1 MPSRSSIPP
10 SFLTRAEPEDAP
22 ALLAL
27 ERRCFSHPWTVH
39 HFRDA
44 LADERTDVLVLR
56 ARPDR
61 TLPGTEIVAY
71 CIVQTVLDEA
81 HIHDLGVAPELRR
94 RGLARR
100 LLGVALGR
108 ASRLGARRAY
118 LEVRQSN
125 WPAVHLYR
133 SLGFEVVSVR
143 RDYYERP
150 AEDALVLRKEGL
162 EGE

>member
-1 MPSRSSIPP
+1 MIRSPPCFLSR
-10 SFLTRAEPEDAP
+10 AQAEDAP

-27 ERRCFSHPWTVH
+27 ERRCFSHPWTMQ

-56 ARPDR
+56 ARLDEGR
-61 TLPGTEIVAY
+61 PGTEIVAY
-71 CIVQTVLDEA
+71 CVVQTVLDEA
-81 HIHDLGVAPELRR
+81 HIHDLGVEPGLRR
-94 RGLARR
+94 QGIARW

-108 ASRLGARRAY
+108 ASRLGARRVF

-125 WPAVHLYR
+125 WAAVHLYR

-150 AEDALVLRKEGL
+150 PEDALVLRKEGL
-162 EGE
+162 

>member
-1 MPSRSSIPP
+1 MNGPPPCFLSR
-10 SFLTRAEPEDAP
+10 AQAEDAP

-27 ERRCFSHPWTVH
+27 ERRCFSHPWTMQ
-39 HFRDA
+39 HFREA

-56 ARPDR
+56 VRPDR
-61 TLPGTEIVAY
+61 TRPGTEIVAY
-71 CIVQTVLDEA
+71 CVVQTVLDEA
-81 HIHDLGVAPELRR
+81 HIHDLGVEPGLRR
-94 RGLARR
+94 QGLARR
-100 LLGVALGR
+100 LLDVALGR
-108 ASRLGARRAY
+108 ASRLGARRAF

-150 AEDALVLRKEGL
+150 PEDALVLRKEGL
-162 EGE
+162 EG

>member
-1 MPSRSSIPP
+1 MTPIPP
-10 SFLTRAEPEDAP
+10 SFLTRGEADDAP

-27 ERRCFSHPWTVH
+27 ERRCFSHPWTVQ

-61 TLPGTEIVAY
+61 APGTEIVAY

-94 RGLARR
+94 RGLARW

-108 ASRLGARRAY
+108 ASRLGARRAF

-150 AEDALVLRKEGL
+150 AEDALVLRKEGF
-162 EGE
+162 EGGE